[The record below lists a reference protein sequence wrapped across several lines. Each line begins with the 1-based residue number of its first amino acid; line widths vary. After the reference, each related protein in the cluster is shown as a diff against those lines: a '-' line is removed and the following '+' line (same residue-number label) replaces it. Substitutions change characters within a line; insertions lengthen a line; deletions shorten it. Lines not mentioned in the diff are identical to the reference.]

1 MAPTLPLS
9 SGRLP
14 MPRTLPRLKAATLAM
29 TCVAAV
35 LCSAG
40 SASARPTFGIQGLS
54 PNDSPAALQSRL
66 DVAQRVGA
74 KQLRIGVQW
83 SRLQPAGTDAY
94 DQDYLATVDRLLA
107 GAAART
113 IKVVLFVTATPC
125 WASSAPASAKAQ
137 CSDGTTP
144 YAVYRY
150 PPSDPQT
157 FARLSAFL
165 VARYHASLAGYEV
178 WNEPDQINENYWA
191 GPDKVKRYVAL
202 VKATYRPVK
211 LAAPDVPVLAGS
223 FVGGNGKWLQAMYN
237 AGIKGSYDGLA
248 VHFYDLPLQSLAVTR
263 KVQKANGD
271 RTPEW
276 LTEFG
281 WNSCYRKGA
290 PAYRVQHR
298 CITAAMQGTA
308 LRDLARAIH
317 ATTWLKSA
325 ILYQDEDENAD
336 YRFGLF
342 APGGK
347 PKPAFAVLN
356 KLLHGKITGRLTRPS
371 IKLRVSKGR
380 LVASGHASI
389 TDVFQLT
396 ARQNGALRYRATLR
410 SDRNGAWTLKFPAS
424 FPQSGLKV
432 RIASLWSPTVAASA
446 SR

>member
-1 MAPTLPLS
+1 
-9 SGRLP
+9 

-40 SASARPTFGIQGLS
+40 SAAARPTFGIQGLS
-54 PNDSPAALQSRL
+54 PSDSPAALQSRL

-83 SRLQPAGTDAY
+83 SRLQPASAEAY
-94 DQDYLATVDRLLA
+94 DQDYLAAVDRTMA
-107 GAAART
+107 GAAARN
-113 IKVVLFVTATPC
+113 IKVVLFATATPC
-125 WASSAPASAKAQ
+125 WASTAPASAKAQ
-137 CSDGTTP
+137 CSDTSTP
-144 YAVYRY
+144 YDVYRY

-157 FARLSAFL
+157 FARVSAFL
-165 VARYHASLAGYEV
+165 VARYRANLAGYEV

-191 GPDKVKRYVAL
+191 GSDKVKRYVAL

-211 LAAPDVPVLAGS
+211 LAAPEVPVLAGS
-223 FVGGNGKWLQAMYN
+223 FVGGNGKWLQAMYK

-248 VHFYDLPLQSLAVTR
+248 VHFYDLPLQSLSVTR

-271 RTPEW
+271 RTPQW

-281 WNSCYRKGA
+281 WNSCYRKGG

-325 ILYQDEDENAD
+325 ILYQDQDENAD

-342 APGGK
+342 EPGGK
-347 PKPAFAVLN
+347 PKPAYSVLS
-356 KLLHGKITGRLTRPS
+356 KLLHGKITGRLARPS
-371 IKLRVSKGR
+371 IRLRVHNGR

-389 TDVFQLT
+389 ADVFQLT
-396 ARQNGALRYRATLR
+396 ARQNGMLRYRATLR
-410 SDRNGAWTLKFPAS
+410 SDRNGAWKVTLPAS
-424 FPQSGLKV
+424 FASSGLKV
-432 RIASLWSPTVAASA
+432 RIASLWSPAVAASA